1 MEWFWVTWSMYRRVF
16 KRAAALAGR
25 NWPVLLTTFAYMLIM
40 SVAALLAPLF
50 GLVGGLLLTLVWAA
64 CVGSFLYLVEM
75 IVQTSRVTLQD
86 FRGSFGAYLWDVVGV
101 SFVLWVF
108 WMIVTPALHRTP
120 HGYAIVQCIQ
130 LAGFVL
136 FNAVP
141 ELIYLGRCTSLQ
153 LFAESYAFIGS
164 NWIEWFPANLAAAA
178 VIYPVA
184 SAPLAEPLSYLQ
196 LGFVSL
202 LVYFAMIMRGLLFL
216 ELQGTSRRG
225 RAYKYR
231 IEG

>member
-16 KRAAALAGR
+16 KRAGALAVR

-40 SVAALLAPLF
+40 SLAAFLAPLF
-50 GLVGGLLLTLVWAA
+50 GIVGGFLLTLVWAA

-75 IVQTSRVTLQD
+75 MVQSSRVNLQD
-86 FRGSFGAYLWDVVGV
+86 FRNSFGAYLWDVVGV
-101 SFVLWVF
+101 SFILWVF
-108 WMIVTPALHRTP
+108 WMIVTPALQRMP
-120 HGYAIVQCIQ
+120 QGYAIVQCIK

-136 FNAVP
+136 FTAVP

-153 LFAESYAFIGS
+153 LFAESYGFIGS
-164 NWIEWFPANLAAAA
+164 NWIEWFPANLVAAA
-178 VIYPVA
+178 VVYVVA
-184 SAPLAEPLSYLQ
+184 NAPLAEPLSYVQ
-196 LGFVSL
+196 LALVSL
-202 LVYFAMIMRGLLFL
+202 LIYFTMLMRGLLFL
-216 ELQGTSRRG
+216 ELHGSSRRG